1 MLISENADKAARVG
15 QWVSIAAAEIDQLL
29 IRDYVVE
36 YAFHKDEDGNVVR
49 TKIDKALPRFPKM
62 FEMIET
68 AVSNGY
74 FGINSFSMVDC
85 FVTPILTAT
94 NMWPEG
100 EEATL
105 NSIPIRDYL
114 SQMSERQNFKNTVP

>member
-1 MLISENADKAARVG
+1 MLIPENADKAARVG

-36 YAFHKDEDGNVVR
+36 YAFHEDGNVVR

-68 AVSNGY
+68 PVSNGY

-85 FVTPILTAT
+85 FVAPILTAT

-100 EEATL
+100 EEATR
-105 NSIPIRDYL
+105 NSILIRDYL
-114 SQMSERQNFKNTVP
+114 SQMSERQNFKNTV

>member
-1 MLISENADKAARVG
+1 
-15 QWVSIAAAEIDQLL
+15 
-29 IRDYVVE
+29 VVE

-49 TKIDKALPRFPKM
+49 TKIDKALRRFLKM

-85 FVTPILTAT
+85 FVAPILTAT